1 MNLINQIKHNESPT
15 IQGFG
20 LHVDPNF
27 IKVDAR
33 QLEPPKIQYG
43 NRIIEPMKGVWRGE
57 SMQFFLPSE
66 NVQKWGILNAS
77 RAQHSQ
83 LDKLVQMVHTIIHL
97 QFFFQKF
104 SDFYL

>member
-1 MNLINQIKHNESPT
+1 MDLINQIQHNKSRT

-20 LHVDPNF
+20 LQVDPNF

-43 NRIIEPMKGVWRGE
+43 NRTIEPMKGVWRGE
-57 SMQFFLPSE
+57 SMQFLIPSE

-83 LDKLVQMVHTIIHL
+83 LDNFVQMVHTLHL
-97 QFFFQKF
+97 HFFYI
-104 SDFYL
+104 YLKKIEFF